1 MACSIG
7 MCGQKS
13 GPLFR
18 LVRSAVGPE
27 NPSGAWVASTPLIH
41 RSVSARTRLS
51 PVT

>member
-13 GPLFR
+13 GPLFK
-18 LVRSAVGPE
+18 LVRSPAGPKK
-27 NPSGAWVASTPLIH
+27 PSAAWVASTPLIH
-41 RSVSARTRLS
+41 LVVSDRTRAS